1 MTTARGSQQGDAR
14 TPDSPAGWASGSRW
28 LGPGWGR
35 PARTDLLATML
46 VPPSAVGARRQ
57 LCQDRSP
64 APGAGTSP
72 RNFVPNPRL
81 QKVIHRNDGAEGP
94 CTERDGWCLP
104 KTSDDLRDAMSL
116 MIRQTIRAKR
126 PGESR
131 AGEGSLPRAHSG
143 QSGASEIRPQGVHPA
158 GLLLPGLGRG
168 RPSGPGLGPGG
179 RGRAGTGLLPRALT
193 SPYILQPRVDALHLF
208 PREGRDGGAR
218 LLSPCT
224 ACPSPGRTAP
234 TRGVRKGS
242 EPLLGPG
249 SGGLGGK

>member
-35 PARTDLLATML
+35 PARTDLLTTML

-131 AGEGSLPRAHSG
+131 AGEGSLPPGPLGSERGLRDPPPGGAPSWAPLARTGEREAFWARTRPWGSG
-143 QSGASEIRPQGVHPA
+143 QGWDRAAASCSDLTLHPPA
-158 GLLLPGLGRG
+158 TCGRAAPVPPGGQGRG
-168 RPSGPGLGPGG
+168 SQAPITLHRLP
-179 RGRAGTGLLPRALT
+179 LPRT
-193 SPYILQPRVDALHLF
+193 NSPHKRGE
-208 PREGRDGGAR
+208 EG
-218 LLSPCT
+218 
-224 ACPSPGRTAP
+224 
-234 TRGVRKGS
+234 
-242 EPLLGPG
+242 E
-249 SGGLGGK
+249 